1 MFFITVNTL
10 MRYTVCTTF
19 NAAGYEKYGHRMIQT
34 FLQTWP
40 AEVQLVV
47 YAENCTVTES
57 APNLQVLDLADSS
70 PELVA
75 FKNQWKDVPKA
86 NGDISAITG
95 LNQRKDF
102 KKQFKWNAVRFSHK
116 VYAIFHAAK
125 TTTADW
131 LIWMDA
137 DMVCHSPVS
146 ELDLD
151 RLIPAHTDLCY
162 LGRQGKF
169 SECGLYAMKL
179 HTPAMDRF
187 LSEFQRVY
195 DQAETG
201 IFKLAEWHDSFVFDS
216 VRVRVPDLVQ
226 HNWSEA
232 LIDLRATKTTSV
244 GEGHPLINTEWGEY
258 LDHLKGSRK
267 DIGRSERADLKMPRR
282 SSYWKNT

>member
-1 MFFITVNTL
+1 MLTKYL
-10 MRYTVCTTF
+10 MKYSIVTTF
-19 NAAGYEKYGHRMIQT
+19 NADGYKKYGKRMIQT
-34 FLQTWP
+34 WLANWP
-40 AEVQLVV
+40 DDAELRV
-47 YAENCTVTES
+47 YAENCVVAES
-57 APNLQVLDLADSS
+57 APNLQVLDLELAS
-70 PELVA
+70 PQLVA
-75 FKNQWKDVPKA
+75 FKNQWRDVPKA

-125 TTTADW
+125 NSKADW

-146 ELDLD
+146 ESDLN

-179 HTPAMDRF
+179 RTPAMDQF
-187 LSEFQRVY
+187 LAEFQRVY

-201 IFKLAEWHDSFVFDS
+201 IFQLAEWHDSFVFDS
-216 VRVRVPDLVQ
+216 VRVRIPGLIQ

-267 DIGRSERADLKMPRR
+267 DTGRSERADLKMPRR
-282 SSYWKNT
+282 SSYWKNA